1 MVRLPFLKLVVFISL
16 CAVLSAPTFANDDPA
31 IGSYIF
37 GDIRARAIG
46 PAVMGG
52 RIAALDAVN
61 DDPAIIYVGA
71 ASGGIWKS
79 INAGTTFDPIFD
91 EYTQSIGAIAI
102 DQNHPDT
109 VWVGTGEPWVR
120 NSVSVGTGI
129 YKTIDGGETWQ
140 LMGLDDTERI
150 GKIVIH
156 PRGSDTVYVAAL
168 GHLWDANEQ
177 RGLFKTTDGGE
188 SWEKILYV
196 DENTGCVDIAIDPQ
210 EPDIIYAAMWEFRR
224 TPHSFNSG
232 GSGSGLYKSEDGGET
247 WKELTGGLPAGDL
260 GRIAIAVAPSR
271 PSVIYANVESDTTA
285 LYRSDDFGQSWKKMS
300 SSFNIKMRPFYFSLL
315 VPDPEDHNR
324 IYKPGLLLS
333 ASKDGGESFSMVAAQ
348 SVHSDHHALWIN
360 PSNPEHLILGT
371 DGGIYVSFDRGNS
384 WRFLKNLPISQF
396 YHVSCDNQTPYNLYG
411 GLQDNGS
418 WYGPSRSPGGIENSD
433 WENIGFGD
441 GFYVLVDAADD
452 DIIYFEYQGGRIFRY
467 HRSISEMKDIRP
479 LPDSDDIEYRFNWN
493 TPIALS
499 PNNPNKLYIGAQYLL
514 CSYDKGES
522 WIQLSGDL
530 TTDDPDKQE
539 QEESGGLTIDNT
551 TAENHCTIYTI
562 AESPLDSGII
572 WVGTDDGN
580 VQITEN
586 GGKSWRNVVDN
597 IDDLPEHTWCSYIE
611 AGNFDKQTAYA
622 TFDGHRTGDMR
633 TYLYKTSDLGNSW
646 QRLYDDSLDGY
657 AHVIKEDIISPNLLY
672 LGTEFGLFVSID
684 RGLRWI
690 RFSQNLPQ
698 VAVRDI
704 AIHPSQPD
712 LILGTHGRGIY
723 IVDDISPIRQL
734 NSVVL
739 ASDVHLF
746 ESIPASFRTP
756 IYKQHFPGNGEFV
769 GGNPSEVAFI
779 DYYLKKRHLFGD
791 LSVEIYN
798 SEGDLIKALPGGK
811 RKGINRVK
819 WYMRRKPPKVAR
831 SATLGMGVF
840 GPAAPEGT
848 YSYNLNKGKSSFSGS
863 LELVSDPT
871 SPHSLD
877 DRQLQQKTV
886 MELYDMQESLAYIA
900 EAISDAR
907 EQAEERI
914 EQVSRNKR
922 LKGDLEDFS
931 EELYRLYET
940 LVVAEHKQG
949 ITGEEQLREKVVDLY
964 SSVNMYGG
972 KPTESQLAL
981 VPVYRQQIAE
991 AEDEFNNIIDT
1002 ELNRLNAKLEKN
1014 KILSIELL
1022 SREEFLTED

>member
-1 MVRLPFLKLVVFISL
+1 MIRLTILKIVM
-16 CAVLSAPTFANDDPA
+16 VLSLHAVFLSPSFAYDDPA

-61 DDPAIIYVGA
+61 DDPSIIYVGA
-71 ASGGIWKS
+71 ASGGVWKS
-79 INAGTTFDPIFD
+79 INAGTTFDPVFD
-91 EYTQSIGAIAI
+91 DHTQSVGAIAI

-120 NSVSVGTGI
+120 NSVSVGAGI
-129 YKTIDGGETWQ
+129 YKTVDGGETWK
-140 LMGLDDTERI
+140 LMGLEETERI

-156 PRGSDTVYVAAL
+156 PNSSDTVYVAAL
-168 GHLWDANEQ
+168 GHLWNANEQ
-177 RGLFKTTDGGE
+177 RGLFKTTDGGK
-188 SWEKILYV
+188 SWQKILYI
-196 DENTGCVDIAIDPQ
+196 DENTGCADITIDPQ
-210 EPDIIYAAMWEFRR
+210 EPGIIYAAMWEFRR
-224 TPHSFNSG
+224 TPYSFNSG
-232 GSGSGLYKSEDGGET
+232 GPGSGLYKSDDGGET
-247 WKELTGGLPAGDL
+247 WSKLTDGLPKGEL
-260 GRIAIAVAPSR
+260 GRIAIAVAPTR

-285 LYRSDDFGQSWKKMS
+285 LYRSDDFGQSWKRMS

-333 ASKDGGESFSMVAAQ
+333 VSKDGGESFSMVAAQ
-348 SVHSDHHALWIN
+348 SVHFDHHALWIN

-371 DGGIYVSFDRGNS
+371 DGGIYVSFDRSNS
-384 WRFLKNLPISQF
+384 WRFLNNLPVSQF

-418 WYGPSRSPGGIENSD
+418 WFGPSRSPGGIENGD

-441 GFYVLVDAADD
+441 GFYVLVDPVDD

-467 HRSISEMKDIRP
+467 HRSVSEIKDIRP
-479 LPDSDDIEYRFNWN
+479 LPDSGEIEYRFNWN

-522 WIQLSGDL
+522 WIRLSEDL
-530 TTDDPDKQE
+530 TTDDPVKRKQD
-539 QEESGGLTIDNT
+539 ESGGLTIDNT

-562 AESPLDSGII
+562 SESPLDSGII

-580 VQITEN
+580 VQVTDD
-586 GGKSWRNVVDN
+586 GGKSWRNVVGN

-611 AGNFDKQTAYA
+611 AGHFDKGVAYA
-622 TFDGHRTGDMR
+622 AFDGHRTGDMQ
-633 TYLYKTSDLGNSW
+633 TYVYKTSDLGNSW
-646 QRLYDDSLDGY
+646 RRLYDDSLNGY
-657 AHVIKEDIISPNLLY
+657 AHVIREDTVNPNLLY
-672 LGTEFGLFVSID
+672 LGTEFGLFISVD
-684 RGLRWI
+684 GGRRWLRY
-690 RFSQNLPQ
+690 SQNLPR

-704 AIHPSQPD
+704 VVHPSQPD

-723 IVDDISPIRQL
+723 IIDDISPIRQL
-734 NSVVL
+734 NSEVL
-739 ASDVHLF
+739 TADVYLF
-746 ESIPASFRTP
+746 ESTPAIFRTP

-769 GGNPSEVAFI
+769 GRNPGEVAFI

-791 LSVEIYN
+791 LSVGICN
-798 SEGDLIKALPGGK
+798 PEGELIKTLPGGK

-819 WYMRRKPPKVAR
+819 WHMRRKPPKAAR
-831 SATLGMGVF
+831 SATLGMGIF

-848 YSYNLNKGKSSFSGS
+848 YTYKLNKGKSSFTGA
-863 LELVSDPT
+863 LELINDPA
-871 SPHSLD
+871 SPHTPA
-877 DRQLQQKTV
+877 DRRLQQKTV
-886 MELYDMQESLAYIA
+886 LDLYHMQENLAYIA

-907 EQAEERI
+907 EQADQRI
-914 EQVSRNKR
+914 AQANRNKR

-931 EELYRLYET
+931 EKLYRLYET
-940 LVVAEHKQG
+940 LVVAEQKQG

-972 KPTESQLAL
+972 RPTESHLAL
-981 VPVYRQQIAE
+981 VPVYRRQIAD
-991 AEDEFNNIIDT
+991 AENEFNNIIDK
-1002 ELNRLNAKLEKN
+1002 ELNRLNSKLKKN
-1014 KILSIELL
+1014 NIQTIELL
-1022 SREEFLTED
+1022 SREKFLKED